1 MNKKGPMLRDNEDR
15 FVIFPVK
22 HNDIWDAYKAIE
34 ANFWTSGEIDIHKDV
49 LDRHQLSEEKHL
61 FLNKIIGLILHSE
74 NNLNG
79 KSTKKLGENIKL
91 PEAKSFLDLQVVM
104 ENTHTEAY
112 GICLNSFL
120 TATEQEQIFKEIET
134 SPATAAREEWIKKWT
149 NSQSFAE
156 KLVAI
161 ATAKSIFSYGSFATI
176 FWIKNCGLMPGLSYT
191 YEMIYRDKA
200 LHRDFATQLFRDH
213 LLENISDKKVKQ
225 IIGEAVAIEKEV
237 ISNFLPLDLIGLKA
251 KSLNEYLDYESNRLF
266 TDLVANTNLSEEE
279 IAKESLLEKR
289 AKNFSKNNRT
299 EKDFN
304 KISTNTDL

>member
-1 MNKKGPMLRDNEDR
+1 MNKQEPLLRDNKDR

-34 ANFWTSGEIDIHKDV
+34 ANLWTSGAIDIHQDL
-49 LDRHQLSEEKHL
+49 LDWQKLSDEKRH
-61 FLNKIIGLILHSE
+61 FLNKILGLILHSE

-79 KSTKKLGENIKL
+79 KSTKKLSKNIKL
-91 PEAKSFLDLQVVM
+91 PEAKSFFDLQVVM
-104 ENTHTEAY
+104 ENTHTETY
-112 GICLNSFL
+112 NVCLNSFL
-120 TATEQEQIFKEIET
+120 TSTEQEQIFNEIKA

-149 NSQSFAE
+149 NSPSFAE
-156 KLVAI
+156 KLVAL

-176 FWIKNCGLMPGLSYT
+176 FWIKSCGQMPGLSYA

-213 LLENISDKKVKQ
+213 VLENISDKRVQQ

-237 ISNFLPLDLIGLKA
+237 ISNFLPLDLIDLKA

-266 TDLVANTNLSEEE
+266 TDLLVNRTLSEEE
-279 IAKESLLEKR
+279 FAKESLLAKR
-289 AKNFSKNNRT
+289 AKNFSNNKT
-299 EKDFN
+299 DKKFN
-304 KISTNTDL
+304 TISKNTDL

>member
-1 MNKKGPMLRDNEDR
+1 MNKQEPLLRDNKDR

-34 ANFWTSGEIDIHKDV
+34 ANLWTSGAIDIHQDL
-49 LDRHQLSEEKHL
+49 LDRQQLSEEKRL

-79 KSTKKLGENIKL
+79 KSTKKLSQNIKL
-91 PEAKSFLDLQVVM
+91 PEAKSFFDLQVVM
-104 ENTHTEAY
+104 ENTHTETY
-112 GICLNSFL
+112 SICLNSFL
-120 TATEQEQIFKEIET
+120 TATEQEEIFNEIEA

-149 NSQSFAE
+149 NSPSFAE
-156 KLVAI
+156 KLVAL

-176 FWIKNCGLMPGLSYT
+176 FWIKNWGLMPGLCYA

-213 LLENISDKKVKQ
+213 LLENISDKKVQQ

-237 ISNFLPLDLIGLKA
+237 ISNFLPLDLIDLNA

-266 TDLVANTNLSEEE
+266 TGLLVNRTSSEEE
-279 IAKESLLEKR
+279 YAKESLLEKR
-289 AKNFSKNNRT
+289 AKNFSKSNKSD
-299 EKDFN
+299 KDFN
-304 KISTNTDL
+304 KISKNTDL